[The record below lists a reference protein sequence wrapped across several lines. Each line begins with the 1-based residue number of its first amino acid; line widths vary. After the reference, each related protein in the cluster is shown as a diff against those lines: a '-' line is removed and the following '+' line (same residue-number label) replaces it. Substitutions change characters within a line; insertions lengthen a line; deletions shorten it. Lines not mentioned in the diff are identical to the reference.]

1 MKCRPRVFSAF
12 VVSILLAVVTVVP
25 VLALDEADR
34 LYMVG
39 EGAINDGLHPL
50 AMRVLERFVTNYPN
64 DSRVPVATL
73 LLGRAQL
80 GSGAGEAALESF
92 RKAQRGGLPPERAI
106 EARLWE
112 GEALFRL
119 KRFADA
125 RTAFEDV
132 LRSDPKSRVAPDA
145 LYGLAWTDLES
156 KRPDAAVKQFRE
168 VVANWPDHPLAGS
181 AFYYAAR
188 TLVELKRYPDAA
200 PMLSEFPTKYP
211 NHPMIPEAQK
221 LLAVTRST
229 GGDTAVSP
237 EDLYEAARTAGRL
250 GRTKDQEA
258 AWRRLRKEFPD
269 HALSK
274 RAALELANVTFTRRE
289 YKDAGTLARI
299 AASSDDEAVRAE
311 AWLLAGESDLKLK
324 RFAEA
329 AKAFESVTT
338 VERVDAG
345 IRYRAV
351 AGLGLA
357 HEERQQW
364 RPALT
369 AYESVASKS
378 PDAALREWAQERVK
392 VVKGRLATAPKGSD
406 GRGSDTKPSGGKSSD
421 AKPKGKS

>member
-1 MKCRPRVFSAF
+1 MKCRPRLFSAF

-25 VLALDEADR
+25 ALALDEADR

-39 EGAINDGLHPL
+39 EGAVNDGLNPL
-50 AMRVLERFVTNYPN
+50 AVRVLERFVANYPS
-64 DSRVPVATL
+64 DPRVPAATL

-80 GSGAGEAALESF
+80 GAGQGEAALDTF
-92 RKAQRGGLPPERAI
+92 RKAQRTGLPADRAL

-119 KRFADA
+119 KRYADA
-125 RTAFEDV
+125 RTAFEEV

-145 LYGLAWTDLES
+145 VYGLAWTELES

-168 VVANWPDHPLAGS
+168 VVAGWPDHPLAGS
-181 AFYYAAR
+181 ASFYAAR

-200 PMLSEFPTKYP
+200 PILTEFPTKYP
-211 NHPMIPEAQK
+211 NHPMVPEAQK
-221 LLAVTRST
+221 LLALTRVS
-229 GGDTAVSP
+229 GGDSRATA

-250 GRTKDQEA
+250 NRPKDQEA

-269 HALSK
+269 HALGK
-274 RAALELANVTFTRRE
+274 RAALDLANVSFKRRE
-289 YKDAGTLARI
+289 YKDAGMLARI
-299 AASSDDEAVRAE
+299 AAASEDETVRAE
-311 AWLLAGESDLKLK
+311 SLLLAGESDLKLK

-329 AKAFESVTT
+329 AKAFEGVTA
-338 VERVDAG
+338 VEGIDAG
-345 IRYRAV
+345 VRYRAV

-369 AYESVASKS
+369 AYEAVASKS
-378 PDAALREWAQERVK
+378 PDAALRDWAQERAK

-406 GRGSDTKPSGGKSSD
+406 GKGPDSKPSGGKSSD